1 LAEPGTAL
9 ERGPDRLA
17 SLCRIILVFR
27 LASLLLTLAYFIF
40 HRPHSVPLLLTALA
54 LALPASYIPLRHW
67 DRVGPVIMRHPALLG
82 VDLLLAQVILLL
94 TGVEG
99 PFFLYTLSSAL
110 LGGVIYGW
118 RGAVAF
124 STLLL
129 AGYYGVVALHESLG
143 LQTVTFQSVAGQ
155 PALYL
160 FAAAGGAAVRRR
172 LETEAA
178 AEASLANE
186 RVRLRVAREM
196 HDSLGKTLHGMA
208 LSAAA
213 VARLVPEDPERAAA
227 RANELADGA
236 RAAAD
241 EAREL
246 IRDLRADRLAQPLH
260 EAVRAFVQEW
270 SETAGVDAEVEVEP
284 VPVRS
289 PEARYE
295 VFSVLREALENVRR
309 HAAAETVTV
318 ALRRDGDGAALT
330 VCDDGCGAS
339 RGVLERAS
347 RDGHFGLVGM
357 HERAERLGG
366 RLEIAGVPGKGTT
379 IRALLPP
386 DPQILDPIGVPER
399 ELV

>member
-1 LAEPGTAL
+1 
-9 ERGPDRLA
+9 
-17 SLCRIILVFR
+17 
-27 LASLLLTLAYFIF
+27 
-40 HRPHSVPLLLTALA
+40 
-54 LALPASYIPLRHW
+54 
-67 DRVGPVIMRHPALLG
+67 
-82 VDLLLAQVILLL
+82 
-94 TGVEG
+94 
-99 PFFLYTLSSAL
+99 
-110 LGGVIYGW
+110 
-118 RGAVAF
+118 
-124 STLLL
+124 
-129 AGYYGVVALHESLG
+129 
-143 LQTVTFQSVAGQ
+143 
-155 PALYL
+155 
-160 FAAAGGAAVRRR
+160 
-172 LETEAA
+172 
-178 AEASLANE
+178 
-186 RVRLRVAREM
+186 VAREM

-213 VARLVPEDPERAAA
+213 VARLVPEDPERAAT
-227 RANELADGA
+227 RANELAEGA
-236 RAAAD
+236 RSAAD

-309 HAAAETVTV
+309 HAAAKTVTV

-339 RGVLERAS
+339 RGVLEGAS

-366 RLEIAGVPGKGTT
+366 RLEIAGAPGEGTT
-379 IRALLPP
+379 IRALLPA
-386 DPQILDPIGVPER
+386 DPQVLDPIALPER